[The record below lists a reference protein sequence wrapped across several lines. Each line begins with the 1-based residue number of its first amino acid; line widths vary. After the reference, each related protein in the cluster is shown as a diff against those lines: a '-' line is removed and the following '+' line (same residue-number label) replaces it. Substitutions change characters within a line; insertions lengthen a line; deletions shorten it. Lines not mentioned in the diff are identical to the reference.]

1 MIGRLRCTRDTPT
14 DDGRAA
20 RPRLR
25 PRWLALW
32 GALTVAALALTL
44 AGTGA
49 AQSPGGLAYSFELTG
64 TVDPAT
70 AAWLAEAL
78 DDAERAGAEVAVV
91 RLDTPGGLDTAMRE
105 MVQSIIA
112 ARLPVIVYVS
122 PDGARAASAGLFV
135 AQAADVA
142 AMATQTNIG
151 SATPVQLGPGPDSE
165 VLGRKVENDA
175 AAYVRALAAGHG
187 RNADLAE
194 RMVRDAVNVPAE
206 RALEENLVDAVAPTE
221 RQLLEALDGFRIQG
235 PKAQALD
242 TTGLRVERQEMP
254 FTYELRQFLVN
265 PTVAFLLLLAG
276 LAGLALELASP
287 ATIGPGAV
295 GAIALLLGL
304 YGAVQL
310 PVTLVGAL
318 LLVLAVG
325 LFIAETQ
332 APSGGILGAAGV
344 GALIAGGLLLF
355 DTDSP
360 VFDVSVPA
368 AIAGGVAIGGFT
380 LFAASKALSAGRAP
394 ARGGPE
400 ELIGAVGS
408 VRSPLDPTGQ
418 TFVHGALWRARTADD
433 VTLAEGERVVVEQ
446 VDGLT
451 LRVRR
456 AGPADRSSEEGAA
469 GGPSPEYDERSSS

>member
-1 MIGRLRCTRDTPT
+1 
-14 DDGRAA
+14 
-20 RPRLR
+20 
-25 PRWLALW
+25 
-32 GALTVAALALTL
+32 
-44 AGTGA
+44 
-49 AQSPGGLAYSFELTG
+49 
-64 TVDPAT
+64 
-70 AAWLAEAL
+70 
-78 DDAERAGAEVAVV
+78 
-91 RLDTPGGLDTAMRE
+91 

-287 ATIGPGAV
+287 GTIGPGAV

>member
-1 MIGRLRCTRDTPT
+1 
-14 DDGRAA
+14 
-20 RPRLR
+20 
-25 PRWLALW
+25 
-32 GALTVAALALTL
+32 
-44 AGTGA
+44 
-49 AQSPGGLAYSFELTG
+49 
-64 TVDPAT
+64 
-70 AAWLAEAL
+70 
-78 DDAERAGAEVAVV
+78 
-91 RLDTPGGLDTAMRE
+91 

-142 AMATQTNIG
+142 AMAPQTNIG

-287 ATIGPGAV
+287 GTIGPGAV

>member
-1 MIGRLRCTRDTPT
+1 M
-14 DDGRAA
+14 
-20 RPRLR
+20 
-25 PRWLALW
+25 
-32 GALTVAALALTL
+32 VAALALTL
-44 AGTGA
+44 VATGD
-49 AQSPGGLAYSFELTG
+49 AQTPSGAPSPGGLAYSLELPG

-70 AAWLAEAL
+70 AAWLEEAL

-142 AMATQTNIG
+142 AMEPQTNIG

-221 RQLLEALDGFRIQG
+221 RQLLDELDGFRVQG
-235 PKAQALD
+235 PKAQVLD
-242 TTGLRVERQEMP
+242 TAGLRVERQEMP
-254 FTYELRQFLVN
+254 FSYELRQFLVN
-265 PTVAFLLLLAG
+265 PTVAFLLLLVG
-276 LAGLALELASP
+276 LAGLALELSSP
-287 ATIGPGAV
+287 GTIGPGAV

-304 YGAVQL
+304 YGTVQL

-318 LLVLAVG
+318 LLLLAVG
-325 LFIAETQ
+325 LFVAETQ
-332 APSGGILGAAGV
+332 VPSGGILGASGV

-368 AIAGGVAIGGFT
+368 AIAGAVAIGGFT
-380 LFAASKALSAGRAP
+380 LFAASKALAAGRAT

-408 VRSPLDPTGQ
+408 VRSPLDPVGQ
-418 TFVHGALWRARTADD
+418 IFVHGALWRARAADD
-433 VTLAEGERVVVEQ
+433 ATLAEGELAVVDR

-451 LRVRR
+451 LGVCR
-456 AGPADRSSEEGAA
+456 AEPGDRSPEEGAA
-469 GGPSPEYDERSSS
+469 GARPDPNERSSS

>member
-1 MIGRLRCTRDTPT
+1 
-14 DDGRAA
+14 
-20 RPRLR
+20 
-25 PRWLALW
+25 
-32 GALTVAALALTL
+32 
-44 AGTGA
+44 
-49 AQSPGGLAYSFELTG
+49 
-64 TVDPAT
+64 
-70 AAWLAEAL
+70 
-78 DDAERAGAEVAVV
+78 
-91 RLDTPGGLDTAMRE
+91 

-142 AMATQTNIG
+142 AMAPQTNIG